1 MRGADPLLG
10 TADADVTRERSKL
23 RNRFFEVLSAG
34 VMYDE
39 SPERGGAAGAETT
52 ETSRGEGRLRLP
64 RPAT

>member
-1 MRGADPLLG
+1 
-10 TADADVTRERSKL
+10 
-23 RNRFFEVLSAG
+23 VLSAG

-64 RPAT
+64 RPATSSLGGAGATPARASRRNVAEMRRP